1 MKILKKILIGIA
13 SLIALLL
20 IVALFVRK
28 NYSLER
34 EIVINKPKQEIF
46 DYLKSIKN
54 QSNWSTFML
63 MDSAMTHSY
72 AGTDGEVGSSN
83 TWKSKIVG
91 NGGQEFKKIVNGERI
106 ESELRFEGGAPGV
119 AILTTESVSD
129 TQTKVKWH
137 MDGSMVYPT
146 NLILLFYD
154 MEGFIGNEYAKS
166 LENLKKILEK

>member
-1 MKILKKILIGIA
+1 MKIIKRILIGIA
-13 SLIALLL
+13 TLIALAL

-34 EIVINKPKQEIF
+34 EIVINKPKQEVF
-46 DYLKSIKN
+46 NYLKSIKN
-54 QSNWSTFML
+54 QSDWSTFML

-83 TWKSKIVG
+83 IWKSKIVG

-119 AILTTESVSD
+119 AILTTESISD

-146 NLILLFYD
+146 NLIMLFHD
-154 MEGFIGNEYAKS
+154 MEGFIGGEYAKS
-166 LENLKKILEK
+166 LENLKKLLEK

>member
-1 MKILKKILIGIA
+1 MKILKKILIGLVA
-13 SLIALLL
+13 LIALAL
-20 IVALFVRK
+20 ILALFIRK

-34 EIVINKPKQEIF
+34 EIVINKPKQEVF

-54 QSNWSTFML
+54 QSSWSTFML
-63 MDSAMTHSY
+63 MDPAMTHSY
-72 AGTDGEVGSSN
+72 AGTDGEIGSSN

-91 NGGQEFKKIVNGERI
+91 NGGQEFKKMVNGERI
-106 ESELRFEGGAPGV
+106 ESELLFEGGAPGF
-119 AILTTESVSD
+119 AILTTESLAE

-146 NLILLFYD
+146 NLMLLFHD

-166 LENLKKILEK
+166 LENLKKLLEK